1 MWLQLGSRRRNEKL
15 RPPRRG
21 CVGVRSSSPG
31 CFGIRRSL
39 RGCFGVLCRLPGCF
53 GVACRCSVD
62 DSHSHFRSSC
72 SIRCVGVLSRA
83 ASPAE
88 VASGLLTCLE
98 LAVLRP
104 VLPSGSP
111 EPQLQPAC
119 VPTGRPQRTAAAA
132 AAVGIGCFGVL
143 SSAPSAAGP
152 RSLLCRLPPRLQL
165 TFVREGKRKKE
176 NQCASCGTCAYSV
189 LSCPLLSLSFSLSLT
204 LFVSLCLS
212 LALSFSLSPSPPLS
226 LSASIPP
233 CLLVSLSPLLH
244 RPFFLPLYSTV
255 QYSTVPRSSNRGPTQ
270 GDQVVGLFFSCSEN

>member
-72 SIRCVGVLSRA
+72 SIRCFGVLSRA
-83 ASPAE
+83 ASLAE

-189 LSCPLLSLSFSLSLT
+189 LSCPLLSLFLSLT
-204 LFVSLCLS
+204 HSLCLS
-212 LALSFSLSPSPPLS
+212 LSLPRSLYLSVSFPTSLSLSPS
-226 LSASIPP
+226 
-233 CLLVSLSPLLH
+233 LLVSLSPS
-244 RPFFLPLYSTV
+244 LPCSIAPSFSLFTVPYSTV
-255 QYSTVPRSSNRGPTQ
+255 LYPALQTE
-270 GDQVVGLFFSCSEN
+270 DQPKETKLLACCLLF